1 MPHRM
6 RFFTLVFGCNL
17 PTIRAVYGLA
27 PIRACSCWTNQKKRG
42 SRPLCYI
49 FSTFYV
55 SNSRAIKI
63 TAALQHLSIPDSLA
77 KNIRTSKCRIR
88 PNFLQYSKDT
98 EGRGLNCFQILS
110 PRVSFIGIFTTFV
123 PDTQS
128 CVSATY

>member
-1 MPHRM
+1 M
-6 RFFTLVFGCNL
+6 
-17 PTIRAVYGLA
+17 
-27 PIRACSCWTNQKKRG
+27 
-42 SRPLCYI
+42 PLCYI
-49 FSTFYV
+49 FSNFYV
-55 SNSRAIKI
+55 SNSRAIPI

-123 PDTQS
+123 LDTQS